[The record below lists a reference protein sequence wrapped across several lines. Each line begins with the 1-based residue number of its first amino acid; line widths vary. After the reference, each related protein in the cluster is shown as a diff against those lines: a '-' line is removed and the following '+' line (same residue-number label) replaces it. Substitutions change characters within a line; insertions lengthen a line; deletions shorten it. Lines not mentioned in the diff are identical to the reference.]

1 MLLTLSCL
9 VLGVSYGAATNLER
23 SVNAQGGY
31 GVTTFDQCPTGT
43 SGCDDNTCCPSSL
56 DCFQDDAVSPGSVGC
71 CADGADGK
79 FLLPLL
85 NSQPNEK

>member
-1 MLLTLSCL
+1 MLLTHYYL
-9 VLGVSYGAATNLER
+9 VLGVSYATATNLER

-43 SGCDDNTCCPSSL
+43 FGCDDNTCCPSSL
-56 DCFQDDAVSPGSVGC
+56 DCSQDDAVTPGYVGC
-71 CADGADGK
+71 CANGK

-85 NSQPNEK
+85 DSQSYEN